1 MGFAQVPPRLRSRV
15 QERVNAL
22 TKARRSGYTPTD
34 LTDLPEEKEAR
45 EEVILT
51 WRIHRLRDEPQK
63 IGLVALGYGIALA
76 FWRLA
81 FPYPLG
87 LFLPVVALTG
97 AMAEYLFPVDYKLTN
112 KGAYCSCGPAIKLEI
127 AWDAVRRATVGKDGV
142 YLSTLKIPSRLD
154 SFRGIRLRFSQGSE
168 PNEARVRE
176 TVKKLIPQSSTG
188 DP

>member
-1 MGFAQVPPRLRSRV
+1 MRVPNTVS
-15 QERVNAL
+15 AL
-22 TKARRSGYTPTD
+22 TNAPQSGYTPTD
-34 LTDLPEEKEAR
+34 LTLMNVVEDKETKETR
-45 EEVILT
+45 EEVILA

-63 IGLVALGYGIALA
+63 IGLVALGYGLAFA

-87 LFLPVVALTG
+87 LFLPMIALTG

-112 KGAYCSCGPAIKLEI
+112 KKAYCSCGPAIKLEI